1 VNGTATGSNVGAATK
16 DLTTK
21 LKALSL
27 PAGASYEIGGVSQ
40 QQSDAFGDLGLAVL
54 AAIAI
59 VFVIMVAT
67 FRSLIQPVI
76 LLISI
81 PFAATGAIALL
92 LATGTPLGVPALI
105 GVLMLVGIV
114 VTNAIVLMDLINHYR
129 TEGMGVQEAVIEGG
143 RHRLRPILMTAIATI
158 FALLPMALG
167 LTGEGGFI
175 SQPLAIVVI
184 GGLVS
189 STVLTLVL
197 VPTLYTM
204 VENRKEKS
212 RLKRERRRARKAAA
226 AASAENPSDEI
237 PRHAADEPE
246 EEPVPAG
253 TAVPDSSGG
262 AHEAEPS
269 GALRGYTDQFEVLR
283 VPRKPASPSA

>member
-1 VNGTATGSNVGAATK
+1 
-16 DLTTK
+16 
-21 LKALSL
+21 
-27 PAGASYEIGGVSQ
+27 
-40 QQSDAFGDLGLAVL
+40 VL

-59 VFVIMVAT
+59 VFIIMVAT

-76 LLISI
+76 LLVSI

-92 LATGTPLGVPALI
+92 LITGTALGVPALI

-129 TEGMGVQEAVIEGG
+129 ANGMGVQEAVIEGG

-167 LTGEGGFI
+167 ITGEGGFI

-189 STVLTLVL
+189 STLLTLVL

-204 VENRKEKS
+204 VENGKEKR
-212 RLKRERRRARKAAA
+212 RLKRAARRGR
-226 AASAENPSDEI
+226 PGPTPPPPLDET
-237 PRHAADEPE
+237 PKHAADDLEPE
-246 EEPVPAG
+246 PEVEEVPVPA
-253 TAVPDSSGG
+253 SSGG
-262 AHEAEPS
+262 AHEAPATAAPS
-269 GALRGYTDQFEVLR
+269 GALRGYTDQFEVLKM
-283 VPRKPASPSA
+283 PRRPEQPQE